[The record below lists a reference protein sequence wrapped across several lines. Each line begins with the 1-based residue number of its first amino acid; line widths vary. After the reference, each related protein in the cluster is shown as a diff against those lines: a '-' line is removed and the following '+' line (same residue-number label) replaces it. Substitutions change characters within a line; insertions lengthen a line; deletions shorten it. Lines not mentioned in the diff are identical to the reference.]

1 MKKLER
7 SIIKYIILACILYS
21 LQSIVYGQNLNLPDS
36 QKTKIYIIGVVHF
49 ENQFR
54 NSDSLLKMLIDIRP
68 DLILSET
75 DTLSGYFK
83 SDSTLVEPPKWYK
96 IARKLN
102 AGRKM
107 PPEMEVLYRY
117 REINNSLSIYPF
129 DMVIRNRKQYD
140 ANQSEN
146 ENKWVSSLNYASSN
160 NMIPVWALQPHKEF
174 INYNNWFFEISQSS
188 YIYMNRT
195 VITDSI
201 RQMMKLENEYFPRVI
216 DSVQILSG
224 YKQWNNQNTNDWFI
238 RNDIMTKNI
247 IKYIERFKPK
257 KVVVFTGLLHK
268 YILTDLLN
276 YYNNQQNYK
285 LVEYFENKHT

>member
-1 MKKLER
+1 
-7 SIIKYIILACILYS
+7 
-21 LQSIVYGQNLNLPDS
+21 
-36 QKTKIYIIGVVHF
+36 
-49 ENQFR
+49 
-54 NSDSLLKMLIDIRP
+54 
-68 DLILSET
+68 
-75 DTLSGYFK
+75 
-83 SDSTLVEPPKWYK
+83 
-96 IARKLN
+96 
-102 AGRKM
+102 
-107 PPEMEVLYRY
+107 
-117 REINNSLSIYPF
+117 
-129 DMVIRNRKQYD
+129 
-140 ANQSEN
+140 
-146 ENKWVSSLNYASSN
+146 
-160 NMIPVWALQPHKEF
+160 
-174 INYNNWFFEISQSS
+174 
-188 YIYMNRT
+188 MNRT

>member
-7 SIIKYIILACILYS
+7 SIIKYIILACFIYS
-21 LQSIVYGQNLNLPDS
+21 LQSFVYGQNLNLPDS

-54 NSDSLLKMLIDIRP
+54 NSDSLFKMLIDIRP

-140 ANQSEN
+140 ANQREN

-224 YKQWNNQNTNDWFI
+224 YKQWNSQNTNDWFI

>member
-7 SIIKYIILACILYS
+7 SIIKYIILACFIYS
-21 LQSIVYGQNLNLPDS
+21 LQSFVYGQNLNLPDS

-140 ANQSEN
+140 ANQREN

-224 YKQWNNQNTNDWFI
+224 YKQWNSQNTNDWFI